1 MVCRRSRLTRELI
14 NQANQRLRGCEFCW
28 RRDAVQFADEVLS
41 VLKPNYRE
49 SDRLFRKLRCPSCD
63 TRILP
68 ETLVAS
74 TGGEDLRRFASYA
87 QFEIRHGRNL
97 KRLRNA
103 LTDRSKQCLMRRV
116 DAKVASAIRA
126 TKRIVLDDTLVWHYA
141 VPTGERPPSQAGG
154 RYHGAADKTYYAAGD
169 PRTAAVEALR
179 GRTLGPIEIFAE
191 KLDRPFLVLDLRE
204 RPGADY
210 PFPNRFLRNI
220 IALGYLSEPAPF
232 GQSGQDGYRVPQ
244 LVAHWARQCGV
255 DGILYT
261 STRPSPYGSPLGGD
275 CLAIFN
281 TDKVRKGPS
290 PVTFRFSGPDLDIS
304 FPEKAW
310 KLIPSS
316 VENGTSQGREQ
327 EG

>member
-1 MVCRRSRLTRELI
+1 MVRRRSRLTRALI
-14 NQANQRLRGCEFCW
+14 NQANQRVRGCESCW

-41 VLKPNYRE
+41 ALNPNYRE

-68 ETLVAS
+68 ETLVVS
-74 TGGEDLRRFASYA
+74 TTSEDLRRFASYG

-103 LTDRSKQCLMRRV
+103 LTDRSEQCLKRRL
-116 DAKVASAIRA
+116 DAKVASEIRA

-154 RYHGAADKTYYAAGD
+154 RYHRAADKTYYVAGD

-179 GRTLGPIEIFAE
+179 GLTLGPIEFFEE
-191 KLDRPFLVLDLRE
+191 KLERPFLVLDLRE
-204 RPGADY
+204 RPCGDY
-210 PFPNRFLRNI
+210 PFSDRFLQNI

-232 GQSGQDGYRVPQ
+232 GQPGQDEYRVPQ
-244 LVAHWARQCGV
+244 LVAHWARRCGV
-255 DGILYT
+255 DGIMYS

-275 CLAIFN
+275 CLAIFS
-281 TDKVRKGPS
+281 TDKVREVLRGVLFGS
-290 PVTFRFSGPDLDIS
+290 LNLTSTLTFPKKRGD
-304 FPEKAW
+304 
-310 KLIPSS
+310 
-316 VENGTSQGREQ
+316 
-327 EG
+327 